1 MFSTDNAADYLERA
15 EMHEQLADA
24 TGDEQARKMHQSM
37 AEAYRRKAADAGVI
51 RMVQP
56 EPVITLHVAA

>member
-1 MFSTDNAADYLERA
+1 
-15 EMHEQLADA
+15 
-24 TGDEQARKMHQSM
+24 MHQSM